1 MRKNKGNKK
10 PWFGKRWTKAAIDWM
25 DYAIFA
31 RKDDDTPFA
40 TVSSGFCINLTV
52 GIVAAAVIVI
62 GSLFGDQET
71 LQTYLLSAAGGCAL
85 LYSIWFLCVTLGYFN
100 SVWAKIGRSVYVVV
114 INLIGCCIG
123 IIMGVYLT
131 LAAIAVLIIIIALKC
146 LAGDSSSSSS
156 KSRRR
161 VYINDSTEIN
171 ERQCFGEE
179 PQYYDNSGRRYDK
192 VGENT
197 YVES

>member
-62 GSLFGDQET
+62 GSLFGDQKT
-71 LQTYLLSAAGGCAL
+71 LQTYLISAAGGCAL

-100 SVWAKIGRSVYVVV
+100 SVWAKIGRSLYVVV
-114 INLIGCCIG
+114 INLIGCCVG

-146 LAGDSSSSSS
+146 LAGDSSSSSRHKIVLNDGTELTES
-156 KSRRR
+156 KGICGES
-161 VYINDSTEIN
+161 YYHDNGG
-171 ERQCFGEE
+171 RQ
-179 PQYYDNSGRRYDK
+179 YDK